1 VERTPELKEPIV
13 ASRDDDEVALPAP
26 LIERSRSYM
35 AGARADR
42 TRQAYSA
49 AWGHFTTW
57 CSAHGRRPLPAEP
70 ETVAAWITALA
81 DGEHGGGK
89 PLSRATIN
97 QYLCAV
103 VLAHHTAGHAFDR
116 KHPLLAETWR
126 GISRHKARTHPIR
139 QAKALMG
146 EDLRSILE
154 GLQADASAIDA
165 RDAALLLLGWAA
177 ALRRSELIGLDWLEL
192 GNGTGFVQ
200 IEERGVVVTL
210 PTSKGSQEAAVTIV
224 VPCQD
229 MRSACDA
236 LERWVATA
244 NLQRGDPVF
253 RSVNKGGAIGA
264 DRLTSRSVSLIVKA
278 RVYILALH
286 RGKSAEE
293 ARELADLFSGHSMR
307 AGYATTA
314 GEHDE
319 PGYRIQQRMRHRSM
333 DTTGGYIRAGQAW
346 TKSGLK
352 GFGF

>member
-1 VERTPELKEPIV
+1 MEPAQELNTDLLVREEEI
-13 ASRDDDEVALPAP
+13 ALPAP
-26 LIERSRSYM
+26 LVERSRTYM
-35 AGARADR
+35 AGARAER

-49 AWGHFTTW
+49 AWLHFTTW
-57 CSAHGRRPLPAEP
+57 CTAHGRRALPAEP
-70 ETVAAWITALA
+70 ATVAAWITALA
-81 DGEHGGGK
+81 DGEHGGK

-126 GISRHKARTHPIR
+126 GISRHKAKTRPVR

-146 EDLRSILE
+146 EDLRSIIE
-154 GLQADASAIDA
+154 GLQADGSAIDA

-177 ALRRSELIGLDWLEL
+177 ALCRSELIGLDWLEL
-192 GNGTGFVQ
+192 GGGTGFVG

-210 PTSKGSQEAAVTIV
+210 PTSKGSQEAAATIV

-229 MRSACDA
+229 MRSACDT
-236 LERWVATA
+236 LERWAATA
-244 NLQRGDPVF
+244 NLAKGEPVF
-253 RSVNKGGAIGA
+253 RNVNKGGAVGV
-264 DRLTSRSVSLIVKA
+264 DRLTARSVALIIKGRVRKLAIA
-278 RVYILALH
+278 RG
-286 RGKSAEE
+286 RSEQE
-293 ARELADLFSGHSMR
+293 ASELADLFSGHSMR

-314 GEHDE
+314 GEHDV
-319 PGYRIQQRMRHRSM
+319 PGYRIQQRMRHKSM